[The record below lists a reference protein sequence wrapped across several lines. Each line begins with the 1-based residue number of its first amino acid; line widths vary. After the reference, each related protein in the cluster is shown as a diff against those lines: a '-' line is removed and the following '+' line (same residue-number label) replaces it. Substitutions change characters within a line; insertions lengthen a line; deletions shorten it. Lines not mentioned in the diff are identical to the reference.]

1 MRTKTRAARAKVAL
15 IEPAMDAA
23 TAKQI
28 ADHNALMVSPLAP
41 LRTLEA
47 VLDRASRPG
56 EVERDALWRAFQDA
70 LAPLSLVVHHV
81 RPQEDFTEF
90 CPADDAY
97 GYDYEDEWLRDYV
110 VELRAA
116 RDRLAEADPKRWP
129 GDIAEAQDVI
139 RRVLGGLAE
148 NGVEIE
154 PRRKR
159 A

>member
-1 MRTKTRAARAKVAL
+1 MRTRTKAARAKAAL
-15 IEPAMDAA
+15 LEPPVDAA

-41 LRTLEA
+41 LRALEA
-47 VLDRASRPG
+47 LLDRASRPG
-56 EVERDALWRAFQDA
+56 EAGGDALWDAFQDA

-81 RPQEDFTEF
+81 RPLEDFTES
-90 CPADDAY
+90 CPADDAF

-116 RDRLAEADPKRWP
+116 RDRLAQPDPKRWRA
-129 GDIAEAQDVI
+129 GIAEAKGAI

-148 NGVEIE
+148 NGVQVE
-154 PRRKR
+154 PGRKR